1 MSKKVENQ
9 NVAEI
14 LIDELPVEKKNPSK
28 NALHW
33 TKVFHFIITTQKN
46 TQNVNKSRDKC
57 IKVLLSH
64 VIGVNN
70 TNKKHFFSKK
80 LKVKVINCHPKSGKK
95 LSLPYSNIHEK
106 SQKLGNFYLIPQ
118 PFKQLIGFL
127 VYCSDWWQCKLCVLC
142 M

>member
-14 LIDELPVEKKNPSK
+14 LIDELPVVKKNPSK

-46 TQNVNKSRDKC
+46 TQNVNKSGYKC

-106 SQKLGNFYLIPQ
+106 SRKVG
-118 PFKQLIGFL
+118 KFL
-127 VYCSDWWQCKLCVLC
+127 SNPATF
-142 M
+142 